1 MTDATHSGPP
11 PAAGAPPS
19 TSLDA
24 QLLRTA
30 LVVILGSIMSVLDTT
45 IINVAIKELSRSFQA
60 SLVTTQWVSTG
71 YTLAL
76 ATTIP
81 LAGWA
86 ADRFGTKRLYITSIL
101 LFLAG
106 SALSG
111 MAWSAQSLILFRVV
125 QGLGGGMIMPA
136 GMTIL
141 SHEAGPHRMGRVMG
155 LVGVPMLLGPIIGP
169 ILGGWLVDDAS
180 WRWIFFVNIPIGL
193 TAVLAA
199 MFVLERDETKHHHT
213 LDVLGLLLLSPGLAL
228 FVFGLAQMAATGSFS
243 SLAGMGSL
251 VGGLALVLGFIL
263 HARRSAGALIDVR
276 LFTRRAVGTAAL
288 TTFLFGA
295 AFFGVALLLP
305 LYFQMV
311 RGQSALHSGLLLAVQ
326 GLGAMVTMPISSRMT
341 DKIGPGKIV
350 LTGLT
355 LFSIGVFGL
364 SRLDSV
370 TPFWQVE
377 LTLFFIGLGIG
388 STMMP
393 AITAALVT
401 LQRHEIARATSGLTV
416 VQRVGG
422 SIGTALLA
430 VTLAQE
436 IAHLVPVGGARP
448 QPALVAQAFGHT
460 FLWALLIALVALV
473 SAGFIPRRKA
483 ELAGVAQPAP
493 AFVE

>member
-1 MTDATHSGPP
+1 MTDATHSGPTP
-11 PAAGAPPS
+11 VAGAPQGAA
-19 TSLDA
+19 LDA

-30 LVVILGSIMSVLDTT
+30 LVVILGSIMSVLDVT
-45 IINVAIKELSRSFQA
+45 IINVAIKELSRSFHV
-60 SLVTTQWVSTG
+60 SLATTQWVSTG

-86 ADRFGTKRLYITSIL
+86 ADRFGTKRLYVTSIL
-101 LFLAG
+101 LFLVG

-111 MAWSAQSLILFRVV
+111 MAWSAQSLILFRVL

-141 SHEAGPHRMGRVMG
+141 SHAAGPQRMGRVMG

-169 ILGGWLVDDAS
+169 ILGGWLVDDVS

-193 TAVLAA
+193 MAVIAA
-199 MFVLERDETKHHHT
+199 MFILQRDETKHDHT

-228 FVFGLAQMAATGSFS
+228 FVFGLAQIAATGSFN
-243 SLAGMGSL
+243 SLGGAGSL
-251 VGGLALVLGFIL
+251 MGGLVLVVGFIF
-263 HARRSAGALIDVR
+263 HARSRAGALIDVR

-288 TTFLFGA
+288 TTFLFGN

-311 RGQSALHSGLLLAVQ
+311 RGQSALQSGLLLAVQ
-326 GLGAMVTMPISSRMT
+326 GLGAMITMPIASRMT

-364 SRLDSV
+364 SRVDSV

-377 LTLFFIGLGIG
+377 LTLFILGLGIG

-436 IAHLVPVGGARP
+436 IAHLAPKAGERLQAG
-448 QPALVAQAFGHT
+448 LVARAFEHT
-460 FLWALLIALVALV
+460 FLWALMIALVALV
-473 SAGFIPRRKA
+473 SATFIPRKKA
-483 ELAGVAQPAP
+483 QAAGVAQPAP
-493 AFVE
+493 VFVE